1 MKPLIDLIRPNI
13 WNLAPYSTA
22 RDEYSGAIGI
32 FLDANENPYNNGVNR
47 YPDPHQI
54 DLKNMLASIKNVS
67 SSQLFI
73 GNGSD
78 EAIDIVYRIFCNPG
92 KDNVVSIAP
101 TYGMYKVAAN
111 INDIQFRE
119 VSIKNNNKDCFEL
132 DAEKLLE
139 KTDENTKI
147 IFLCS
152 PNNPSGNNLSRT
164 EINKLLCSFDG
175 IVVIDEAYIDFS
187 TAESYSRKLAKYPN
201 LIILQTL
208 SKAWGVAGI
217 RIGLAFASEEI
228 VYFMSK
234 VKYPYNINVLTQDAA
249 LNILKQDNDIREM
262 IKIIQRERDELA
274 IRIKSFPFIEKV
286 YASDSNFL
294 LIKCFNPKKIYNF
307 LLKKGIIVRDR
318 SNVPGCESCLRISIG
333 TPEENSTLI
342 KTLLSY
348 ELLL

>member
-1 MKPLIDLIRPNI
+1 MKPLIELIRNNI
-13 WNLAPYSTA
+13 RNLAPYSTA

-32 FLDANENPYNNGVNR
+32 FLDANENPYSNGVNR
-47 YPDPHQI
+47 YPDPHQSE
-54 DLKNMLASIKNVS
+54 LKNKIASIKRVQP
-67 SSQLFI
+67 SQLFI

-78 EAIDIVYRIFCNPG
+78 EAIDIIYRVFCNPG
-92 KDNVVSIAP
+92 TDNVVAIAP

-111 INDIQFRE
+111 INDIQYRE
-119 VSIKNNNKDCFEL
+119 VSIKHGDVFRLEA
-132 DAEKLLE
+132 DKLLE
-139 KTDENTKI
+139 ATDQQTKV

-152 PNNPSGNNLSRT
+152 PNNPSGNNLDHN
-164 EINKLLCSFDG
+164 EINKLLRSFQG

-187 TAESYSRKLAKYPN
+187 TAGSYCKKLSEYPN
-201 LIILQTL
+201 LIVLQTL

-217 RIGLAFASEEI
+217 RMGLAFASEEI
-228 VYFMSK
+228 IHFMSK

-249 LNILKQDNDIREM
+249 LEILKQEEDVREM
-262 IKIIQRERDELA
+262 IKLLQRERDELS
-274 IRIKSFPFIEKV
+274 IRINSFPFIEKV
-286 YASDSNFL
+286 YPSDANFL

-333 TPEENSTLI
+333 TPEENSALI
-342 KTLLSY
+342 KALLAY

>member
-22 RDEYSGAIGI
+22 RDEYNGAIGI
-32 FLDANENPYNNGVNR
+32 FLDANENPYSNGVNR

-54 DLKNMLASIKNVS
+54 ELKNKLASIKKVS
-67 SSQLFI
+67 PSQLFI

-92 KDNVVSIAP
+92 VDNVVAIAP

-111 INDIQFRE
+111 INAIQYRE
-119 VSIKNNNKDCFEL
+119 VSIKNSIKDIFEL
-132 DAEKLLE
+132 NADKLIE
-139 KTDENTKI
+139 ATDENTKI

-152 PNNPSGNNLSRT
+152 PNNPSGNNLDQN
-164 EINKLLCSFDG
+164 EIDKLLRTFNG
-175 IVVIDEAYIDFS
+175 IIVIDEAYIDFS
-187 TAESYSRKLAKYPN
+187 TARSYSRKLAEYPN
-201 LIILQTL
+201 LIVLQTL

-217 RIGLAFASEEI
+217 RMGLAFASEEI
-228 VYFMSK
+228 IHFMSK
-234 VKYPYNINVLTQDAA
+234 VKYPYNINVLTQEAA
-249 LNILKQDNDIREM
+249 LNILKQEDDIREM
-262 IKIIQRERDELA
+262 IKILQRERDELA

-286 YASDSNFL
+286 YTSDSNFL
-294 LIKCFNPKKIYNF
+294 LVKCFNPKKIYNF

-333 TPEENSTLI
+333 TPEENSALI
-342 KTLLSY
+342 KTLLAY